1 MTEEI
6 IHQRAN
12 EIRADW
18 NSMIDPL
25 DLEEI
30 SDQKLVEL
38 EDKALI
44 EAGIDI
50 ENFDESSERQQ
61 NVFWS
66 TLEYLLLK
74 NGANYYD

>member
-1 MTEEI
+1 MNEEV

-25 DLEEI
+25 NLDEI

-44 EAGIDI
+44 EAEIDI
-50 ENFDESSERQQ
+50 GNFDEASERQQ
-61 NVFWS
+61 HVFWS
-66 TLEYLLLK
+66 TLENLLLK

>member
-44 EAGIDI
+44 EAEIDI
-50 ENFDESSERQQ
+50 GNFDEASERQQ

-66 TLEYLLLK
+66 TLENLLLK